1 MIQIQQQPTSTTFV
15 ESMYDLI
22 YDTDQVSIDVSIR
35 CDGVLRQATY
45 YANDMGEVV
54 VRLRE
59 LVREMMMDT
68 FSPADLLSTHR
79 TRTARSVI
87 VSASGGPSVTFI
99 VLDGGYSA
107 TANVANYLNQWLTV
121 SRADRVIPFTLPSY
135 LQFYS
140 YNAPKRV
147 IAEAE
152 MQDGATESAIMCEVA
167 SELNVQVNCRFDLM
181 AGLFGQNP
189 AAITLYIADANSNKL
204 SKGVRFAPAR
214 DVTEHE
220 DIYYYRN
227 CVGAIEHVTMRGVRS
242 SLSKKSEKKYEN
254 GWREK
259 RTLGEPVQRSYKKS
273 TGYNSRDKMS
283 KEIRAFFESSERY
296 VYKDRMIRPICIEES
311 NYERSNEDYKDIE
324 FEYSILG
331 DTECVELDI

>member
-22 YDTDQVSIDVSIR
+22 YDTDQEAIDVSIR
-35 CDGVLRQATY
+35 CDGILRSAMY

-68 FSPADLLSTHR
+68 FSAADIFSTHR
-79 TRTARSVI
+79 TRSARRVI
-87 VSASGGPSVTFI
+87 VSAVGGPSITFI

-107 TANVANYLNQWLTV
+107 THNITNYLNQWLTV

-140 YNAPKRV
+140 YNTTKRV

-152 MQDGATESAIMCEVA
+152 MQDGSNESAVMCEVA
-167 SELNVQVNCRFDLM
+167 AELNVQVNCRYDLM
-181 AGLFGQNP
+181 AGMFGENP
-189 AAITLYIADANSNKL
+189 AAITLYIADINNNKL
-204 SKGVRFAPAR
+204 SKGIRFVPAR
-214 DVTEHE
+214 EITEHE
-220 DIYYYRN
+220 DIFYYRN
-227 CVGAIEHVTMRGVRS
+227 CVGAIEHVTMRGVRT
-242 SLSKKSEKKYEN
+242 SLSKKAEKKYDN

-259 RTLGEPVQRSYKKS
+259 RTIGEPVQRSYRKS
-273 TGYNSRDKMS
+273 TGYISRDKMT
-283 KEIRAFFESSERY
+283 KEIRAFFESGERY